1 MNTALTIAGINT
13 ELSSANVHSPVRHRS
28 LSPAQ
33 PSWDGKGPE
42 IAPKTILV
50 PLTLGGDA
58 RVPLGLARDIAMKS
72 EAKVILLH
80 VVQLNIAGEEYGIP
94 RTRLLNDLCQ
104 NAELHLQQLADRLGG
119 NVVTEVLICEGRPGE
134 VIVETATRLQTD
146 MIVMRSHGRR
156 GWQSWFRRNTA
167 RTVLRQAP
175 CKVCL
180 VLAEN
185 CDATVP
191 LMIADHNGLNLFS
204 ERLPFREKKS
214 PSQSLFRGSVFMNQK
229 SDSGQR
235 YEE

>member
-1 MNTALTIAGINT
+1 M
-13 ELSSANVHSPVRHRS
+13 P
-28 LSPAQ
+28 
-33 PSWDGKGPE
+33 
-42 IAPKTILV
+42 PKTILV
-50 PLTLGGDA
+50 PLTLADNS
-58 RVPLGLARDIAMKS
+58 REILWLARDIAMKS
-72 EAKVILLH
+72 EAKLILLH

-104 NAELHLQQLADRLGG
+104 NAELHLQRLADCLGG

-134 VIVETATRLQTD
+134 AIVETATRLHTD

-191 LMIADHNGLNLFS
+191 LMIADHKGIKLFS
-204 ERLPFREKKS
+204 ERLPFREKRS
-214 PSQSLFRGSVFMNQK
+214 RTQSLFRALFL
-229 SDSGQR
+229 
-235 YEE
+235 